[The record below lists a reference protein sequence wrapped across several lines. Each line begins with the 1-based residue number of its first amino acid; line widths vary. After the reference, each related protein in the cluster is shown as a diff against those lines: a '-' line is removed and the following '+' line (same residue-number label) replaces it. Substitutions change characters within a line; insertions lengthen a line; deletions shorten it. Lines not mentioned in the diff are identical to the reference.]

1 MKNNKYKYLLYILPL
16 FFTMTMSCVSS
27 EKDNDTVEK
36 SIVSSIQLSKSPFY
50 SGFSVY
56 AFIQDSSL
64 ISKVT
69 SSILKDSDIDITLLN
84 NLIRK
89 IYVNKIDDDFLLFI
103 EARFDSLV
111 NKKNILKVSNMKA
124 MENDDRL
131 WSLIDKKHGTLYF
144 DMRYKNVVVV
154 TNIGP
159 DLYLNLL
166 FDWKLEDTIQDIVE
180 PNSGFWLYGLDID
193 FTDKFTFDDKYL
205 PKWGFILS
213 NGYDTEG
220 YLLTTVAIP
229 YSGLRKD
236 LVTMKILLPSIL
248 DNFDVRENTSVPF
261 ISSIEKIVIIK
272 GIHISPKK
280 VNDYISYITKFSH
293 N

>member
-27 EKDNDTVEK
+27 EKDNDTVKK
-36 SIVSSIQLSKSPFY
+36 SVISSIQLSKSPFY

-103 EARFDSLV
+103 EARFDSFV

-124 MENDDRL
+124 VENDDSL

-154 TNIGP
+154 TNISP
-159 DLYLNLL
+159 ELYLNLL